1 MTTFQYYFH
10 QLPCFDCKK
19 TTVSTDLGWLTPAM
33 KEGVIAQLTATLAQG
48 EITPDLSAN
57 VVCTKEEAREYLL
70 LNFFGYSE
78 EELAS
83 EIEADDEKEVAD
95 EIAEL
100 LEEGEDTITFEH
112 EIALQCCAGC
122 DVVEDESN

>member
-1 MTTFQYYFH
+1 MTKFQYYFH

-33 KEGVIAQLTATLAQG
+33 KEVVLAQLTETLAQG
-48 EITPDLSAN
+48 QITPDLSAN

-78 EELAS
+78 EELEG
-83 EIEADDEKEVAD
+83 EIEADDEQEVAD

-100 LEEGEDTITFEH
+100 LEDGKDTIEFEH
-112 EIALQCCAGC
+112 EVALQCCADC
-122 DVVEDESN
+122 DIIEE

>member
-33 KEGVIAQLTATLAQG
+33 KEVVLAQLTETLAQG
-48 EITPDLSAN
+48 EITPDLTAN

-78 EELAS
+78 EELEG
-83 EIEADDEKEVAD
+83 EIEADDEQEVAD

-100 LEEGEDTITFEH
+100 FEDGKDTIEFEH
-112 EIALQCCAGC
+112 EVALQCCADC
-122 DVVEDESN
+122 DIIEE

>member
-1 MTTFQYYFH
+1 MTKFQYYFH

-33 KEGVIAQLTATLAQG
+33 KEVVLAQLTETLAQG

-78 EELAS
+78 EELEG
-83 EIEADDEKEVAD
+83 EIEADDEQEVAD

-100 LEEGEDTITFEH
+100 LEDGKDTIEFEH
-112 EIALQCCAGC
+112 EVALQCCADC
-122 DVVEDESN
+122 DIIEE